1 MIVVDTSVWIDLF
14 AGRTDLA
21 HVELLLSLV
30 DSDHPIGLTDVVLT
44 EVLQGIRHRRD
55 LQRVDDELSAHEIL
69 RLEGLDDFR
78 RAADLYQRCR
88 AEGVT
93 IRRSSDCLIAAVCVR
108 EEVPLLHADA
118 DFDRLAA
125 HTPLEVVRLP

>member
-1 MIVVDTSVWIDLF
+1 MIVVDTSVWIDVF

-21 HVELLLSLV
+21 HVELFLGLV

-69 RLEGLDDFR
+69 CLEGLDDFR
-78 RAADLYQRCR
+78 RAADLYRRCR

-93 IRRSSDCLIAAVCVR
+93 IRRTTDCLIAAVCVR
-108 EEVPLLHADA
+108 EHAALLHADA

-125 HTPLEVVRLP
+125 HTSLEVVPLS